1 MDELAEL
8 GVAAHWRYKE
18 GKKYN
23 AKQEQKEIGEKLQ
36 WMSEFITVSDEMKD
50 NEAKEFYNTFL
61 LWLFYELFSGD
72 ILCLSTIL
80 IDEQVNDY
88 FLLLICQ

>member
-1 MDELAEL
+1 MQKLKREIRRSQARFIISVFFVRTKISKRMENKKP
-8 GVAAHWRYKE
+8 GRYIEPVSYTHLSKE
-18 GKKYN
+18 
-23 AKQEQKEIGEKLQ
+23 
-36 WMSEFITVSDEMKD
+36 
-50 NEAKEFYNTFL
+50 EFYNTFL